1 MSNEQV
7 VVAASGTGGSGGD
20 GGNFFGLLAVV
31 TLVFAILK
39 VNGSVV
45 MSWWLVTLPLWV
57 GFLIALVF
65 MVLVMF
71 VEGIRGL
78 VGLNKD
84 GEK

>member
-7 VVAASGTGGSGGD
+7 VVLGSTGSGGD
-20 GGNFFGLLAVV
+20 GGNFFGLLVVV

-39 VNGSVV
+39 VNHSIE

-57 GFLIALVF
+57 GFVIAITF
-65 MVLVMF
+65 MVVVMF

-78 VGLNKD
+78 LGLNKG

>member
-7 VVAASGTGGSGGD
+7 VVLDSTGSGGD
-20 GGNFFGLLAVV
+20 GGNFFGLLVVV

-39 VNGSVV
+39 VNHSIE
-45 MSWWLVTLPLWV
+45 MSWWLVTLPIWICFV
-57 GFLIALVF
+57 IALVF
-65 MVLVMF
+65 MVVVMF

-78 VGLNKD
+78 IGLNKE

>member
-7 VVAASGTGGSGGD
+7 VVLDSTAGGGG

-39 VNGSVV
+39 VNGSIE
-45 MSWWLVTLPLWV
+45 MSWWLVTLPIWI
-57 GFLIALVF
+57 GFVIAGVF
-65 MVLVMF
+65 MAVVMF

-78 VGLNKD
+78 MCLSKKD
-84 GEK
+84 EK

>member
-1 MSNEQV
+1 MINEQV
-7 VVAASGTGGSGGD
+7 VVLDSTGSGDD
-20 GGNFFGLLAVV
+20 GGNFFGLLVVV

-39 VNGSVV
+39 VNGSIE

-57 GFLIALVF
+57 GFVIAITF
-65 MVLVMF
+65 MVFVMF

-78 VGLNKD
+78 IGLNKG

>member
-7 VVAASGTGGSGGD
+7 VVLDSTGSGGD

-39 VNGSVV
+39 VNGSIE
-45 MSWWLVTLPLWV
+45 MSWWLVTLPLWI
-57 GFLIALVF
+57 GFLIAVVF
-65 MVLVMF
+65 MVVVMF

-78 VGLNKD
+78 MGLNKD
-84 GEK
+84 DEK

>member
-1 MSNEQV
+1 MSNDQV
-7 VVAASGTGGSGGD
+7 VVLDSTGSGGD
-20 GGNFFGLLAVV
+20 GGNFFGLLVVV

-39 VNGSVV
+39 VNNSIE

-57 GFLIALVF
+57 CFVIAIAF

-71 VEGIRGL
+71 VEGVRGL
-78 VGLNKD
+78 MGLNKE

>member
-7 VVAASGTGGSGGD
+7 VVVETSGGGD

-39 VNGSVV
+39 VNHSIE
-45 MSWWLVTLPLWV
+45 MSWWLVTLPLWI
-57 GFLIALVF
+57 GFVIALVF
-65 MVLVMF
+65 MVVVMF
-71 VEGIRGL
+71 VEGVRGL
-78 VGLNKD
+78 MGLNKD

>member
-1 MSNEQV
+1 MSNDQV
-7 VVAASGTGGSGGD
+7 VVLDSTGGGGD

-39 VNGSVV
+39 VNGSIE
-45 MSWWLVTLPLWV
+45 MSWWLVTLPLWI

-65 MVLVMF
+65 MVVVMF

-78 VGLNKD
+78 MGLNRD
-84 GEK
+84 DEK

>member
-7 VVAASGTGGSGGD
+7 VVLDSTGSGGD
-20 GGNFFGLLAVV
+20 GGNFFGLLVVV
-31 TLVFAILK
+31 TLVFSILK
-39 VNGSVV
+39 VNNNIE

-57 GFLIALVF
+57 GFLIAVVF
-65 MVLVMF
+65 MVAVMF

-78 VGLNKD
+78 LGLNKE

>member
-7 VVAASGTGGSGGD
+7 VVVAASGTGGD

-39 VNGSVV
+39 VNGSIE
-45 MSWWLVTLPLWV
+45 MSWWLVTLPVWICFV
-57 GFLIALVF
+57 IAIVF
-65 MVLVMF
+65 MVVVMF

-78 VGLNKD
+78 MGLNKED
-84 GEK
+84 EK

>member
-7 VVAASGTGGSGGD
+7 VVVETNNGGD

-39 VNGSVV
+39 VNGSIE
-45 MSWWLVTLPLWV
+45 MSWWLVTLPLWI
-57 GFLIALVF
+57 GFLIAVVF
-65 MVLVMF
+65 MVVVMF

-78 VGLNKD
+78 MGFNKG

>member
-7 VVAASGTGGSGGD
+7 LVVSGAGGGD

-39 VNGSVV
+39 VNGSIE
-45 MSWWLVTLPLWV
+45 MSWWLVTLPVWICFV
-57 GFLIALVF
+57 IAIVF
-65 MVLVMF
+65 MVVVMF

-78 VGLNKD
+78 IGLNKGD
-84 GEK
+84 EK

>member
-7 VVAASGTGGSGGD
+7 VVLDSTGGGGD

-39 VNGSVV
+39 VNNSIE
-45 MSWWLVTLPLWV
+45 MSWWLVTLPLWI
-57 GFLIALVF
+57 GFLIAVVF
-65 MVLVMF
+65 MVVVMF

-78 VGLNKD
+78 MGLNKD
-84 GEK
+84 DEK